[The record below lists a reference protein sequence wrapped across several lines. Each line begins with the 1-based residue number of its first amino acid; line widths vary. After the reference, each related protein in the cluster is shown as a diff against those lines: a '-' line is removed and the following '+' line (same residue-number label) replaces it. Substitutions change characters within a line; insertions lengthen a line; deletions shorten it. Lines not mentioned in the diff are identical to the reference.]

1 MPVVVL
7 VRHGQ
12 ASFGA
17 ANYDALSQLGRTQ
30 SAAAGTELAR
40 RELRDPVVTSGSL
53 VRQRD
58 TAAIIAAEIGTKS
71 AVTVDDRWNEYD
83 HVGMVR
89 SHAGVVDVS
98 EPKAFQAVLDVALES
113 WVRADRPEGWRGFA
127 GGAGAALRELVDSL
141 APGQDA
147 VVSTSGGVIAA
158 VCGGLLSLPAE
169 GIVALNRVTVN
180 AGFTVLA
187 VGGSGISLVTF
198 NDHAHFTGEAA
209 ALRTYR

>member
-12 ASFGA
+12 ASFRA